1 MKIEFFNTFEG
12 VLDEYPIAPIRE
24 ALPKWVN
31 DARTDYIAKKA
42 TRNDHIFRC
51 SGIAELYKVGYT
63 VRAWHD
69 LRIESNHDTVRWM
82 LPNEDA
88 LGKNAVQSQTGDA
101 AAKFIPKRPWSS
113 KTILKLNTPW
123 NVISPV
129 KLLIVPIPYPDSHE
143 FEACP
148 GILDSS
154 ISTEVNIQLYINDTT
169 GKGCTIEAGTP
180 LCHIIPMYDGEV
192 EMEQR
197 EATESDKNWVAKKYF
212 ITNSTFNYN
221 IQRVRR
227 AFTKHFF
234 K

>member
-1 MKIEFFNTFEG
+1 MKIEFFNTYEG
-12 VLDEYPIAPIRE
+12 VLEEYPIAPIRE
-24 ALPKWVN
+24 ALPKWVSV
-31 DARTDYIAKKA
+31 ARKDYVAKKN
-42 TRNDHIFRC
+42 TRENHIFRC

-69 LRIESNHDTVRWM
+69 LRIEPNDNSVRWM
-82 LPNEDA
+82 LPNEEA
-88 LGKNAVQSQTGDA
+88 IGKTAVTSHTGDA

-123 NVISPV
+123 NVVSPV
-129 KLLIVPIPYPDSHE
+129 KLLVIPISYPDSYE
-143 FEACP
+143 FESCP

-154 ISTEVNIQLYINDTT
+154 ISTEVNIQLYINSV
-169 GKGCTIEAGTP
+169 GKNFVIEAGTP
-180 LCHIIPMYDGEV
+180 LCHIIPMYDDEIT
-192 EMEQR
+192 MSQR
-197 EATESDKNWVAKKYF
+197 NATESDKKWLAKKFF

-227 AFTKHFF
+227 AFTQHFF

>member
-12 VLDEYPIAPIRE
+12 VLEEYPIAPIRE

-31 DARTDYIAKKA
+31 VARKDYIAKKQ
-42 TRNDHIFRC
+42 TRENHIFKC
-51 SGIAELYKVGYT
+51 SGIAELYKIGYT

-69 LRIESNHDTVRWM
+69 LRIESNDDTVRWM
-82 LPNEDA
+82 LPNEEA
-88 LGKNAVQSQTGDA
+88 IGKNAVQSQTGDA

-123 NVISPV
+123 NIISPV
-129 KLLIVPIPYPDSHE
+129 KLLVIPISYADSYE

-148 GILDSS
+148 GILDTS
-154 ISTEVNIQLYINDTT
+154 ISTEVNIQLYINNI
-169 GKGCTIEAGTP
+169 GKDFVIEAGTP
-180 LCHIIPMYDGEV
+180 LCHIIPMYDGKV
-192 EMEQR
+192 TMSQR
-197 EATESDKNWVAKKYF
+197 NATESDKKWLAKKFF

-227 AFTKHFF
+227 AFNEHFF